1 VQLGRAHLFP
11 ATSVVET
18 FEGQK
23 ANRGAAVPLASAHP
37 SISGITLSD
46 IAIYIYKHRDDWKFG
61 ATKSKRPLY
70 HLKFISRMDMNINWC

>member
-46 IAIYIYKHRDDWKFG
+46 IAEIRCDKIEA
-61 ATKSKRPLY
+61 ATLPLKIHQQNGY
-70 HLKFISRMDMNINWC
+70 EY